1 MKKNTNPVCHTQ
13 ILFSQHTTDSTCHTE
28 PLGEVSNSTCHTERR
43 EVSHNTESKRDFS
56 PTAQNDKIVTCHTE
70 RSEVSTTTYKPSGI
84 EWLGEIPQGWEIK
97 KLKYIG
103 EIFGGVT
110 GKTIKDFSKE
120 YKLNFKPYITFTNVC
135 NNAVINPDLMEYVFI
150 DSKEK
155 QNKVLKND
163 ILFLQSSETFED
175 VGKSAIYLND
185 DEVYLN
191 TFCKGFRIEREAYP
205 MYLNYL
211 LSSLSYKRYFMSV
224 CSGFTRINLRQEHF
238 LDIPLI
244 LPPLQEQKEIAEF
257 LDKKCEKI
265 QNYINKKQKLITLL
279 QEKKQA
285 LINEAVC
292 GRVACSRDFS
302 PTAQNDKIVTC
313 HTEPL
318 GEVSTTAYKPSGIEW
333 LGEIPQGWEIKKA
346 KGIFKEV
353 KRSVE
358 DNDEIITCFRDG
370 VVTLRKNRRTEG
382 FTNSLKEIGYQG
394 IRVND
399 LVIHSMDAFAG
410 AIGVSDSNGKAT
422 PVYVVCVPRY
432 DDLADNKY
440 YAYLLRNMANSG
452 FILSLAKGIRERS
465 TEFKYN
471 DFADLKIP
479 LPPLHKQKEIAAFL
493 DSKVAQINSV
503 IEKTKRQIELVKEY
517 KNTLINEA
525 VCGRINFL
533 EGILNE

>member
-1 MKKNTNPVCHTQ
+1 MRV
-13 ILFSQHTTDSTCHTE
+13 
-28 PLGEVSNSTCHTERR
+28 
-43 EVSHNTESKRDFS
+43 
-56 PTAQNDKIVTCHTE
+56 
-70 RSEVSTTTYKPSGI
+70 YKPSGI
-84 EWLGEIPQGWEIK
+84 KWLGEIPQSWEIK

-257 LDKKCEKI
+257 LDSKCEKI
-265 QNYINKKQKLITLL
+265 QNYIEKKQKLITLL

-285 LINEAVC
+285 LINE
-292 GRVACSRDFS
+292 
-302 PTAQNDKIVTC
+302 
-313 HTEPL
+313 
-318 GEVSTTAYKPSGIEW
+318 
-333 LGEIPQGWEIKKA
+333 
-346 KGIFKEV
+346 
-353 KRSVE
+353 
-358 DNDEIITCFRDG
+358 
-370 VVTLRKNRRTEG
+370 VVTKGLNPNIEFKNSEIAYLGLIPHHWEAVKVKYVAT
-382 FTNSLKEIGYQG
+382 TNIGLVYDPSEITTNENIGYPVLRANNIQ
-394 IRVND
+394 
-399 LVIHSMDAFAG
+399 
-410 AIGVSDSNGKAT
+410 NGKIDYKD
-422 PVYVVCVPRY
+422 VIYVAKKIDDKQLAISGDLLMCVRNGSENLLGKTAKIENNNFSFGAFTAIIRSDFNNY
-432 DDLADNKY
+432 LYWIFQTEMLKKSISSFIVSIGIGQISQDDIKN
-440 YAYLLRNMANSG
+440 
-452 FILSLAKGIRERS
+452 F
-465 TEFKYN
+465 
-471 DFADLKIP
+471 KIP
-479 LPPLHKQKEIAAFL
+479 LPPLHEQKEIAEFL

-503 IEKTKRQIELVKEY
+503 IEKTKRQITLIKEY

-525 VCGRINFL
+525 VCGRINL
-533 EGILNE
+533 QKKERI